1 MGKMEKQH
9 DLRIIFIGTPDFAV
23 ESLDALIAANKN
35 VVAVITA
42 PDRKSGR
49 GQKINTS
56 AVKNYALL
64 KGIPILQP
72 TNLKNERF
80 LEELASYR
88 ADLQIVV
95 AFRMLPETVWNM
107 PSRGTFNLHASLL
120 PNYRGAAPINWAII
134 NGERETGV
142 TTFFLKHQID
152 TGNIILQE
160 KVKITPNE
168 TAGSLHDK
176 LMKTGGN
183 LVVKTV
189 SAIQQNNISTVAQPE
204 SESNEAPKIFKE
216 DCRIDW
222 KSTSE
227 LIDRQV
233 RGLSPYPT
241 AWTKIS
247 FNDEQKELNFKIF
260 DISVLEENSMAE
272 GEIKVNERRLF
283 VGTKTSDLEILDC
296 QLEGKRKMTA
306 KELINGFNFQNTG
319 FN

>member
-1 MGKMEKQH
+1 MGEMEEQH

-23 ESLDALIAANKN
+23 ESLDALVAANNN
-35 VVAVITA
+35 VVAVVTA

-72 TNLKNERF
+72 TNLKNEIF
-80 LEELASYR
+80 LDELASYK
-88 ADLQIVV
+88 ANLQIVV
-95 AFRMLPETVWNM
+95 AFRMLPESVWNM
-107 PSRGTFNLHASLL
+107 PSLGTFNLHASLL

-134 NGERETGV
+134 NGEQETGV

-152 TGNIILQE
+152 TGDIILQE
-160 KVKITPNE
+160 KVEITSNE
-168 TAGSLHDK
+168 TAGSLHSK
-176 LMKTGGN
+176 LMTAGGR

-216 DCRIDW
+216 DCRINW
-222 KSTSE
+222 KTPSK
-227 LIDRQV
+227 LINRQI

-241 AWTKIS
+241 AWTRIT
-247 FNDEQKELNFKIF
+247 FTDDQKELNFKIF
-260 DISVLEENSMAE
+260 SISVLEESSMAE
-272 GEIKVNERRLF
+272 GEIKVSDRRLF
-283 VGTKTSDLEILDC
+283 VGTETYDLEILDC

-306 KELINGFNFQNTG
+306 KELINGFNFQNTK
-319 FN
+319 FY